1 MRILQYR
8 RGRLVKVVVAVVG
21 VVAVVLLLASHLHP
35 ATSHALRSA
44 GALVSKAK
52 QKVTYVGDKA
62 GNFEPPPA
70 AHKGGPGEGGKAHQ
84 LSAAKQNEG
93 SMSVSEYGIN
103 MVVSDEIAMD
113 RDISDTR
120 HAECAHWEYP
130 EDLPTASVVIVFHNE
145 GFSTLMRT
153 VHSVI
158 DRSPPQFLKEVL
170 LVDDYSDKAPLKE
183 PLDDYITRWGD
194 KVRLVRNKER
204 AGLIRTRVVGAEEA
218 RGDVV
223 LFLDA
228 HCEVNKNW
236 LPPLLAPIYRDRH
249 TMTVPVIDG
258 IDHNT
263 FEYRPVYGAGSN
275 FRGIFE
281 WGMLYKETELPPE
294 IERTREHQ
302 SEPYKA
308 PTHAGGLFAI
318 NREYFLSLGAYD
330 PGLLVWGGENFELSF
345 KVWQCGGSIEWVPC
359 SRVGHVYRGFMPYNF
374 GKLAEKKKGPL
385 ITINYKRV
393 VETWFDD
400 KYKEYFYTREPLA
413 RYLDMGDVS
422 KQLAMKERLGCKSFQ
437 WFMENV
443 AYDMLRKYP
452 ELPKNLHWGE
462 LRSAKGDYCW
472 DMGGQDAPARVEAYP
487 CMGDD
492 VGGDTSQLRN
502 AATSRCLDTMGH
514 SAPSFMGVAHCH
526 GFGNNQLIRL
536 NAQGQLGVG
545 ERCIDADGQGI
556 KLVFCRIGT
565 VDGPWQYDE
574 KQNHVMLHKRIGKC
588 VALHPQTFQLSLMP
602 CDPINNYQK
611 WTFKKITPKW

>member
-1 MRILQYR
+1 MFIVEGHTNSKLINGINMRIVQLR
-8 RGRLVKVVVAVVG
+8 RGRFLKVVLGITGLVG
-21 VVAVVLLLASHLHP
+21 LLLLLASQSPHG
-35 ATSHALRSA
+35 ASIRSA
-44 GALVSKAK
+44 GALMSKVK
-52 QKVTYVGDKA
+52 QEVAFLPDKL
-62 GNFEPPPA
+62 GNFEPPKPPTRV
-70 AHKGGPGEGGKAHQ
+70 GPGEGGKAHL
-84 LSAAKQNEG
+84 LSPNKQNEG
-93 SMSVSEYGIN
+93 SQSMSEYGIN

-113 RDISDTR
+113 RVVPDTR
-120 HAECAHWEYP
+120 HSECQHWEYP
-130 EDLPTASVVIVFHNE
+130 EDLPTTSVVIVFHNE

-170 LVDDYSDKAPLKE
+170 LVDDFSDKANLKE
-183 PLDDYITRWGD
+183 QLEDYITRWNG
-194 KVRLVRNKER
+194 KVRLIRNKER
-204 AGLIRTRVVGAEEA
+204 QGLIRTRTTGAEES
-218 RGDVV
+218 RGEVV

-236 LPPLLAPIYRDRH
+236 LPPLLAPIYRDKH

-258 IDHNT
+258 IDHST
-263 FEYRPVYGAGSN
+263 FEYRPVYGPGTN

-281 WGMLYKETELPPE
+281 WGMLYKETELPAE
-294 IERTREHQ
+294 IERTRKHK
-302 SEPYKA
+302 SAPYKA

-393 VETWFDD
+393 IETWFDD

-413 RYLDMGDVS
+413 RYLDMGDIS
-422 KQLAMKERLGCKSFQ
+422 QQLELKKRLGCKSFQ
-437 WFMENV
+437 WFMDNV

-452 ELPKNLHWGE
+452 ELPPNLHWGE
-462 LRSAKGDYCW
+462 LR
-472 DMGGQDAPARVEAYP
+472 
-487 CMGDD
+487 
-492 VGGDTSQLRN
+492 N
-502 AATSRCLDTMGH
+502 AATSQCLDTMGH
-514 SAPSFMGVAHCH
+514 PAPSLMGIAHCH

-536 NAQGQLGVG
+536 NAEGQLGVG

-556 KLVFCRIGT
+556 KLIFCHLGT
-565 VDGPWQYDE
+565 VNGPWEYDE
-574 KQNHVMLHKRIGKC
+574 TSHLLFHKKLGKC
-588 VALHPQTFQLSLMP
+588 ASLHPQNNQLLLLP
-602 CDPINNYQK
+602 CDPVNNYQK
-611 WTFKKITPKW
+611 WNFKQITPKW

>member
-1 MRILQYR
+1 MFVVEGPGSAKVLSAFRMRILQIR
-8 RGRLVKVVVAVVG
+8 RGRFLKLFLGVVG
-21 VVAVVLLLASHLHP
+21 VVAILFLLASHSPHAP
-35 ATSHALRSA
+35 ASIRSA
-44 GALVSKAK
+44 GAFMSKAK
-52 QKVTYVGDKA
+52 QEVVYVADKL
-62 GNFEPPPA
+62 GNFEPPEPPPRN
-70 AHKGGPGEGGKAHQ
+70 GPGEGGKAHH
-84 LSAAKQNEG
+84 LLPNKQNEG
-93 SMSVSEYGIN
+93 SQSVSEYGIN

-113 RDISDTR
+113 RVIPDTR
-120 HAECAHWEYP
+120 HRECKHWEYP
-130 EDLPTASVVIVFHNE
+130 EDLPTASVIIVFHNE

-153 VHSVI
+153 VHTVI

-170 LVDDYSDKAPLKE
+170 LVDDFSDKASLKE
-183 PLDDYITRWGD
+183 PLEDYIARWNG

-204 AGLIRTRVVGAEEA
+204 SGLIRTRTTGAEEA
-218 RGDVV
+218 RGEVV

-236 LPPLLAPIYRDRH
+236 LPPLLAPIYRDKH

-258 IDHNT
+258 IDHDS
-263 FEYRPVYGAGSN
+263 FEYRPVYGAASN

-294 IERTREHQ
+294 IERQREHK

-345 KVWQCGGSIEWVPC
+345 KIWQCGGSIEWVPC

-393 VETWFDD
+393 IETWFDD

-413 RYLDMGDVS
+413 RYLDMGDIS
-422 KQLAMKERLGCKSFQ
+422 HQLELKERLGCKSFK
-437 WFMENV
+437 WFMDNV

-452 ELPKNLHWGE
+452 ELPPNLHWGE
-462 LRSAKGDYCW
+462 LW
-472 DMGGQDAPARVEAYP
+472 
-487 CMGDD
+487 
-492 VGGDTSQLRN
+492 N
-502 AATSRCLDTMGH
+502 AATSQCLDTLGH
-514 SAPSFMGVAHCH
+514 AAPSLMGVAHCH
-526 GFGNNQLIRL
+526 GFGNNQLVRL
-536 NAQGQLGVG
+536 NSEGQLGIG
-545 ERCIDADGQGI
+545 ERCVDADGQGI
-556 KLVFCRIGT
+556 KLIFCRLGT

-574 KQNHVMLHKRIGKC
+574 QNHVLLHKRLGKC
-588 VALHPQTFQLSLMP
+588 AALHPQNNQLALLP
-602 CDPINNYQK
+602 CDPVNNYQK
-611 WTFKKITPKW
+611 WQFKQIVPKW